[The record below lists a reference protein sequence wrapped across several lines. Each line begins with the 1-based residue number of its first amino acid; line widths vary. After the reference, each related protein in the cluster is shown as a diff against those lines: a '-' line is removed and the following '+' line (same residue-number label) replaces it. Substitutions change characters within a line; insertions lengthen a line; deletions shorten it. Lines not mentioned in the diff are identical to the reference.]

1 MEEKIPVKE
10 NDSSSFS
17 NLDGSQIERFVGIA
31 RFQLAGSFVCYKD
44 MARNLKRYYQAWELR
59 RKNLTFKQIGK
70 IMGITGSRAA
80 VLSNFVDFKIKY
92 QKQRRISNE
101 LKKIIQ
107 KYM

>member
-44 MARNLKRYYQAWELR
+44 MARNLKRYYQA
-59 RKNLTFKQIGK
+59 
-70 IMGITGSRAA
+70 
-80 VLSNFVDFKIKY
+80 
-92 QKQRRISNE
+92 
-101 LKKIIQ
+101 
-107 KYM
+107 